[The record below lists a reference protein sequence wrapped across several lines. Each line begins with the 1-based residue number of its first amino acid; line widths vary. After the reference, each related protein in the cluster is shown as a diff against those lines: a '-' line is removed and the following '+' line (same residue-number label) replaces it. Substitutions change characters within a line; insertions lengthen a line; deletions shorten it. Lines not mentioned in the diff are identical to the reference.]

1 MDEALRAH
9 LEAARGRV
17 WATYGMTE
25 TLSHV
30 ALRLLNGPDAD
41 PGFRALPGVELS
53 ISTKGTLAVTAP
65 AVAAETLVTNDV
77 VRFTADHAFTVT
89 GRLDNVINSGGIKV
103 QTEVVEEKLRPLLS
117 VPFAVAPRPNR
128 LLGEE
133 VVLVVEGTPDEA
145 AAIDLTKLRSVLGR
159 YECPKA
165 VVAVPKL
172 PLTATMKPDRPA
184 IRAAAR
190 AARAARTG
198 LPADAPRMQP
208 APGDSGASRPPS
220 PGRRP
225 SSSAALPATDAS
237 VFAVEIP
244 APKFARG
251 P

>member
-65 AVAAETLVTNDV
+65 TVAAETLVTNDV

-145 AAIDLTKLRSVLGR
+145 AAIDLTKLRTFLGR

-172 PLTATMKPDRPA
+172 PLRATMKPDRPA

-208 APGDSGASRPPS
+208 APGDSGAS
-220 PGRRP
+220 GRRP
-225 SSSAALPATDAS
+225 SSSAALPAADAS